1 MKTKHAIL
9 VKYLNTSN
17 MRNKKIKL
25 CVLLLFGLVL
35 IKANAQQATV
45 AAGGN
50 AAGAGGGYVS
60 YSIGQ
65 IVYTTNTGATGSLAQ
80 GVQQPYDI
88 SVVTALEQAIGINL
102 NLAAY
107 PNPTKDFLNLIV
119 ENNKTESLYYQLFD
133 INGEILENKKLEGTQ
148 TNIVMSNF
156 SQATYFLKVIQD
168 NMELK
173 TFKIIKN

>member
-50 AAGAGGGYVS
+50 AAGAGG
-60 YSIGQ
+60 
-65 IVYTTNTGATGSLAQ
+65 A
-80 GVQQPYDI
+80 
-88 SVVTALEQAIGINL
+88 
-102 NLAAY
+102 
-107 PNPTKDFLNLIV
+107 
-119 ENNKTESLYYQLFD
+119 
-133 INGEILENKKLEGTQ
+133 
-148 TNIVMSNF
+148 M
-156 SQATYFLKVIQD
+156 
-168 NMELK
+168 
-173 TFKIIKN
+173 